1 MTPLDLMIW
10 ALAAV
15 VAFACFVLIVMLLNA
30 LVRSLFRKRPPQKT
44 ANTFIIEGTNAYDV
58 AANVEKHERRRGE
71 QQ

>member
-30 LVRSLFRKRPPQKT
+30 MVRSLFRKRPQQRT
-44 ANTFIIEGTNAYDV
+44 ASPFIIEGTNADDV
-58 AANVEKHERRRGE
+58 AANEKNGRRLGE
-71 QQ
+71 QR